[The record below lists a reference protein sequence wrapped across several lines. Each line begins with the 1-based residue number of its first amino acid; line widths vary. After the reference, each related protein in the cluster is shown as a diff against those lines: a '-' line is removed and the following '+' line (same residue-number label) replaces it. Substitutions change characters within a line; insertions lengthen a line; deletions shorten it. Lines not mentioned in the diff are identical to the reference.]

1 MTPPIF
7 GRIGGDGEA
16 ILIGPHV
23 GNGKKKVKNQSVS
36 LSDVE
41 RMQAFYYPGI

>member
-23 GNGKKKVKNQSVS
+23 GNVEKKVKNQSIP

-41 RMQAFYYPGI
+41 RTQAFHYWGI